1 MVDVSRW
8 LAEQG
13 LGHYAEAFA
22 ENGIASDVLR
32 DLTDADL
39 RELGLNLGDR
49 KRLLK
54 AIAALA
60 AGSADPRA
68 ETAEPIATPVVP
80 REAERRQLTVLFCD
94 LVGSTELSARLDPED
109 LRAIMGAYQAAC
121 AEVVGQFDG
130 HVAKFLGDGVL
141 VYFGWPRAHEDDAER
156 AVRAGLQLVEA
167 VARLNA
173 HPGTRLE
180 ARAGIATGIAVVGD
194 LVGEGAA
201 REEAVV
207 GETPN
212 LAARLQAL
220 AAPGTVVIS
229 QATRR
234 LVGGLFEFEDLGP
247 KRLKG
252 FAELL
257 AAFRIAGKGRAEG
270 RFEARQSAGLTPLV
284 GRDEE
289 IALLLRRWQQAREAE
304 GQVVL
309 LSGEPGIGKSRL
321 VRELRARL
329 ADEPHVRLFYQ
340 CSSHHS
346 TSPLHP
352 LIEQLERA
360 AGFGRDEP
368 AVTRLAKLE
377 ALLARGTKKVDAA
390 MPLIAALLSVP
401 AGERYALPDLTP
413 QRLKQLTLE
422 ALVDQLVGLAADQP
436 VLLAYEDMHWS
447 DPTTQELVGL
457 TIERIQH
464 LRVLVIMTFRPEFQ
478 PPWSGQPH
486 VSTLALTR
494 LRRRDGAAMVERV
507 VRDKALPDEVAA
519 QIVAKTDGVP
529 LFVEELTKTVLESG
543 LLKDAGDHWELSGPL
558 LPLAIPAT
566 LHDSLLARLDRL
578 APVKEIAQIGAAL
591 GREFPHALLA
601 AVADRPE
608 AELQAALDQLVAAE
622 LVYRR
627 GTPPDVTYSF
637 KHALVQD
644 AAYGTLLK
652 SRRQQLHARIVQVL
666 EDQFPEAADAQPELL
681 GHHCTQAG
689 LVEKAVGY
697 WYSAAQLAL
706 ARSAAAEAIDQLSR
720 GLEILQGLPE
730 GHERDQRELDLQV
743 GLGSASLA
751 AKGWGSRETGRAY
764 TRAYE
769 LCQTVDDV
777 RQRVLTL
784 YGLFIFRENRAQLHS
799 ALELAEELLCLGRA
813 QEDVAVKLLGH
824 RVMGNVQVFL
834 ARFDAALPHL
844 EEVILH
850 YDPLKHG
857 FPTHV
862 PTDSRVSSRSFMA
875 WALLYQGHLDRAL
888 REAEQ
893 ALREAREL
901 GQRHGLAFG
910 LHVNCLFH
918 QVRGNRALVEERSSA
933 LVALAAERGYPHV
946 HATGTFFHGW
956 ARAAGGAVDEGL
968 EEMRRGLAAKQAGGA
983 EIKVPYYLGVL
994 GAAYA
999 RARRPEE
1006 ALPLLTDAFDR
1017 VEETGERWFEA
1028 ELHRRKGEVVLGV
1041 SEPDRAEAE
1050 RCFHKA
1056 MAVAQAQGAKLWE
1069 LRAATSLARLWAE
1082 QGWRAESHDLLAPV
1096 YGWFTEG
1103 FDTVDLRAAKTLLD
1117 ELA

>member
-1 MVDVSRW
+1 MDVSRW
-8 LAEQG
+8 L
-13 LGHYAEAFA
+13 
-22 ENGIASDVLR
+22 R
-32 DLTDADL
+32 DLGLENYAQAFRAHDIDAEVLSRLSAEDL
-39 RELGLNLGDR
+39 SAVGVTSVGHRR
-49 KRLLK
+49 KLLD
-54 AIAALA
+54 AIAALKDGATQA
-60 AGSADPRA
+60 AAQARADA
-68 ETAEPIATPVVP
+68 VP
-80 REAERRQLTVLFCD
+80 RPAEAERRQLTVLFCD
-94 LVGSTELSARLDPED
+94 LVGSTALAARLDPED
-109 LRAIMGAYQAAC
+109 LRAVMRNYQATC
-121 AEVVGQFDG
+121 AEVIGHFDG
-130 HVAKFLGDGVL
+130 YVAKFLGDGVL
-141 VYFGWPRAHEDDAER
+141 VYFGWPTAHEDDAER
-156 AVRAGLQLVEA
+156 AVRAGWQLVEA
-167 VARLNA
+167 VARLDA
-173 HPGTRLE
+173 HPEERLE
-180 ARAGIATGIAVVGD
+180 ARIGIATGIAVVGD
-194 LVGEGAA
+194 LIGEGAA

-207 GETPN
+207 GEVPN

-220 AAPGTVVIS
+220 AAPGSVVIS
-229 QATRR
+229 QATHR
-234 LVGGLFEFEDLGP
+234 LLGGLFELEDLGP
-247 KRLKG
+247 RRLKG
-252 FAELL
+252 FAEPL
-257 AAFRIAGKGRAEG
+257 AAWRVAGEGRAEG
-270 RFEARQSAGLTPLV
+270 RFEARQTAGLTPLV

-289 IALLLRRWQQAREAE
+289 IALLLRRWQQARDGE

-321 VRELRARL
+321 VREVRARL
-329 ADEPHVRLFYQ
+329 ESEPHVGLLYQ
-340 CSSHHS
+340 CSPHHT

-352 LIEQLERA
+352 VIEQLERA
-360 AGFGRDEP
+360 AGFGRDDPPE
-368 AVTRLAKLE
+368 TKLDKLA
-377 ALLARGTKKVDAA
+377 ALLARGTDRPEQAV
-390 MPLIAALLSVP
+390 PLIAALLGLPTESRYP
-401 AGERYALPDLTP
+401 ALDLTP
-413 QRLKQLTLE
+413 QRQKQLTLA
-422 ALVDQLVGLAADQP
+422 ALVDQLEGLAAAQP
-436 VLLAYEDMHWS
+436 VLLAYEDVHWG
-447 DPTTQELVGL
+447 DPTTEELLGL
-457 TIERIQH
+457 VIERVSR
-464 LRVLVIMTFRPEFQ
+464 LPVLALITFRPEFT
-478 PPWSGQPH
+478 PPWPSQPH
-486 VSTLALTR
+486 ISALALSR
-494 LRRRDGAAMVERV
+494 LGRREGAAMVERV
-507 VRDKALPDEVAA
+507 VRDKALPAEVAA

-543 LLKDAGDHWELSGPL
+543 LLTDAGDHFELAGPL
-558 LPLAIPAT
+558 PPLAIPAT

-608 AELQAALDQLVAAE
+608 TELQAAVDQLVASE

-627 GTPPDVTYSF
+627 GTPLEATYSF

-652 SRRQQLHARIVQVL
+652 SRRQHLHARIAQVL
-666 EDQFPEAADAQPELL
+666 EEHFPETSDSQPELL
-681 GHHCTQAG
+681 AHHCTRAG
-689 LVEKAVGY
+689 LLNRAVGY
-697 WYSAAQLAL
+697 WHSAAQLAL
-706 ARSAAAEAIDQLSR
+706 ARSAAAEAIDQLSH
-720 GLEILQGLPE
+720 GLKILQGLPK
-730 GHERDQRELDLQV
+730 GHERDRLELDLQV

-751 AKGWGSRETGRAY
+751 AKGWGSQETGRAY
-764 TRAYE
+764 TRAYQ

-784 YGLFIFRENRAQLHS
+784 YGLFIYRENRAQLYS
-799 ALELAEELLCLGRA
+799 ALELAEELPCLGRA
-813 QEDVAVKLLGH
+813 QEDVAVKVLGH

-844 EEVILH
+844 EEVIFH

-875 WALLYQGHLDRAL
+875 WTLLYKGHLDGAL

-918 QVRGNRALVEERSSA
+918 QVRGNPALVEERSSA

-1006 ALPLLTDAFDR
+1006 ALPLLTNAFDR

-1028 ELHRRKGEVVLGV
+1028 ELHRLKGEVVLGV
-1041 SEPDRAEAE
+1041 NEPDRAEAE
-1050 RCFHKA
+1050 RCFRKA

-1069 LRAATSLARLWAE
+1069 LRAATSLARLWAK
-1082 QGWRAESHDLLAPV
+1082 QGRRAKSHDLLAPI
-1096 YGWFTEG
+1096 YDWFTEG
-1103 FDTVDLRAAKTLLD
+1103 FDTIDLREARALLE
-1117 ELA
+1117 ELR